1 VYGQDV
7 FNVSTPKQIYELFG
21 EALAAYQ
28 SSGEVCAFSS
38 KYDAS
43 KYGTPPRN
51 LYTLSASEGRGRQLF
66 FGQAQCSA
74 CHSSATIPA
83 IQAITQ
89 GKETFTIFCNMS
101 KHTEFLYVKHLT
113 HVILSADRRIEGE
126 VYTVNHAES
135 GLLLYP

>member
-1 VYGQDV
+1 VYGLDV

-51 LYTLSASEGRGRQLF
+51 LYTLSATEERGRQLF

-89 GKETFTIFCNMS
+89 GKGYELLRFGGGQGWHRRVDLYLRTGDIGYRVKIQVESRPETQTDQYHGS
-101 KHTEFLYVKHLT
+101 
-113 HVILSADRRIEGE
+113 
-126 VYTVNHAES
+126 
-135 GLLLYP
+135 